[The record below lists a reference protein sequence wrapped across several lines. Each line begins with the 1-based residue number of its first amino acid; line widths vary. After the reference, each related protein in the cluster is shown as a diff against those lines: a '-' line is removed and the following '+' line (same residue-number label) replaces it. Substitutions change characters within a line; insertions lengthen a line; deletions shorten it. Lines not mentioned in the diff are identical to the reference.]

1 MKKINKIISAI
12 SALTMITSM
21 FGAFATVANAEV
33 PAVGTPKV
41 VLSLE
46 QDGSKVN
53 DEVKIDVSYEGNNAG
68 IFMLQYEIGL
78 NSEYFEYVSTKPEDG
93 YKEMQKVSTGMKF
106 VQTWDTSQPTN
117 ASAKVGQLVLK
128 VIKDLPDT
136 GVVVSPSK
144 AKMQICDVKNVGDYV
159 KYFTEDVNGYDSTLV
174 ANKKLE
180 VASVTVNAPKPIIT
194 VTSSA
199 TTVEK
204 GKSVDF
210 EATASNF
217 EGTNPTEFEWTVEG
231 KTSKDTKVEKVEGNG
246 AKATLT
252 VGKDETASKLTVKA
266 TSGAVSGS
274 ADVNVVDEKLP
285 LEVKAATFEKGE
297 TTITITPGSDYVADT
312 EYTVTV
318 QFFAEDGTA
327 SAWVTQSGLKNNATL
342 TVGAQGAAK
351 ANVKAVTADGT
362 IIGSMQQQVK

>member
-1 MKKINKIISAI
+1 MEGEIKEMKKIISILATV
-12 SALTMITSM
+12 SMVASM
-21 FGAFATVANAEV
+21 FVVTANAAST
-33 PAVGTPKV
+33 PTINLTGTANNKNTDGTVTLTVKYTNSNDTEKAKAIENTIAFDEEYLSYVKATNTAGAQTEKLKSASNKV
-41 VLSLE
+41 KCAYLATSE
-46 QDGSKVN
+46 DAYIGS
-53 DEVKIDVSYEGNNAG
+53 E
-68 IFMLQYEIGL
+68 
-78 NSEYFEYVSTKPEDG
+78 
-93 YKEMQKVSTGMKF
+93 
-106 VQTWDTSQPTN
+106 
-117 ASAKVGQLVLK
+117 LVLTTIEFK
-128 VIKDLPDT
+128 ILKDIDKPITFETTESIMRLVADGTNIAYSLGGANAVTANNYTLLPD
-136 GVVVSPSK
+136 
-144 AKMQICDVKNVGDYV
+144 AKI
-159 KYFTEDVNGYDSTLV
+159 E
-174 ANKKLE
+174 
-180 VASVTVNAPKPIIT
+180 

-199 TTVEK
+199 ATVEK

-210 EATASNF
+210 EAKASNF

-362 IIGSMQQQVK
+362 IIGSMQQVK

>member
-1 MKKINKIISAI
+1 MKKTNKIISAI

-46 QDGSKVN
+46 QDGSKVD

-93 YKEMQKVSTGMKF
+93 YEEMSKGSTAVKF
-106 VQTWDTSQPTN
+106 VQTWKTSQPTN

-144 AKMQICDVKNVGDYV
+144 AKLQICDVSNTGDYV

-199 TTVEK
+199 ATVEK
-204 GKSVDF
+204 GSSIDVT
-210 EATASNF
+210 ATAANF
-217 EGTNPTEFEWTVEG
+217 ETAPTEFNWTVEG
-231 KTSKDTKVEKVEGNG
+231 KTSKDTKVEGNG

-252 VGKDETASKLTVKA
+252 VGQDETASKLTVVA
-266 TSGAVSGS
+266 TSGDVSGS
-274 ADVNVVDEKLP
+274 AVVNVVDKKYP
-285 LEVKAATFEKGE
+285 LEINADTFKDDE

-318 QFFAEDGTA
+318 QFFAADGTA
-327 SAWVTQSGLKNNATL
+327 SAWVTQSGLKNNAAL

-362 IIGSMQQQVK
+362 IIGSMQQVK